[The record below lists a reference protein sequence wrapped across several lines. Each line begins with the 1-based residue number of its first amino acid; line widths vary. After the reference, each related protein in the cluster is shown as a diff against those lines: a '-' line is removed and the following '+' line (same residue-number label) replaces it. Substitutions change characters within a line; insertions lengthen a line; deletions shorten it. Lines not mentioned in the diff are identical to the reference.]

1 MLNKM
6 EKNIYRLNQYIA
18 KSGITS
24 RRKAD
29 LLIVSGK
36 IKINGVVIKELGT
49 KVSLSDNVE
58 YDGKKIKIEDF
69 KYLVLN
75 KPKDYITTLKDDK
88 NRRTV
93 MDLVAHSCDERL
105 FPIGRLDK
113 NTTGVLLF
121 TNDGDLSQKLI
132 HPKNKIQKVYHVFLD
147 KKIKLSHYK
156 VIQKGFLLEDGEIVA
171 DDIHIVN
178 NSKKKELLITLH
190 SGRNRIV
197 RRIFEFFGYKVLKL
211 DRISFAGISKKK
223 VSRGRWRFLTKK
235 EIGFLKMK

>member
-1 MLNKM
+1 MNKN
-6 EKNIYRLNQYIA
+6 KYRLNQYIA

-29 LLIVSGK
+29 LLITSGK
-36 IKINGVVIKELGT
+36 IKINGVVIQELGT
-49 KVSLSDNVE
+49 KVSSNDTVE
-58 YDGKKIKIEDF
+58 YAGKKIKIEEY

-75 KPKDYITTLKDDK
+75 KPKDYITTLKDEK

-93 MDLVAHSCDERL
+93 MDLVAQSCNERL

-121 TNDGDLSQKLI
+121 SNDGDLSQKLI
-132 HPKNKIQKVYHVFLD
+132 HPKNKINKVYHVFLH
-147 KKIKLSHYK
+147 KKIKASDYST
-156 VIQKGFLLEDGEIVA
+156 IQKGFSLEDGQIMV

-178 NSKKKELLITLH
+178 NSQKKELLVTLH

-211 DRISFAGISKKK
+211 DRIMFSGISKKK
-223 VSRGRWRFLTKK
+223 ISRGKWRFLTNK